1 MEERKEVVMDKV
13 YIFSGLGV
21 DERVFDQINFEGLD
35 VEFIDWIKPLKKESL
50 SEYAK
55 RISSELTADNPT
67 LIGLSFGGIL
77 AVEISKF

>member
-35 VEFIDWIKPLKKESL
+35 VEFIDWIKPLKKKVYL
-50 SEYAK
+50 NMQNVF
-55 RISSELTADNPT
+55 LPN
-67 LIGLSFGGIL
+67 
-77 AVEISKF
+77 